1 VGLGYPQ
8 PVRAVLGARREAPD
22 RYSAPSEATIRR
34 TLVRLDAEIL
44 AGVIGAWLANRQG
57 ADRRRR
63 AVAVDGKTLRGAGG
77 DGHQLH
83 LLAAMEHTS
92 RRVLAQREVERRAE
106 GYASSVMASQVWRP
120 VQC

>member
-1 VGLGYPQ
+1 
-8 PVRAVLGARREAPD
+8 VLGARREAPD